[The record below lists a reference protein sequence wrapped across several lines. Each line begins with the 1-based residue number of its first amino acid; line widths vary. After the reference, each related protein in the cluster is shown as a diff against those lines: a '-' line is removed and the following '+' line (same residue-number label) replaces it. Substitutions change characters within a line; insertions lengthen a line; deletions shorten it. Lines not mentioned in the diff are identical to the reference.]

1 MCVDTH
7 VYIYICIRIY
17 IYYIYIYYI
26 CIRIYIYMCVDVY
39 VYIYIY
45 VYIHIYIYICI
56 HPCIYI
62 HACMLACT
70 YVCMMYVCM
79 YLSIYVCMY
88 VIHPHLIHTNVQFV
102 PSPVSFAE
110 VLGLVL
116 FCQAPTP
123 GIVVIAIVLG
133 YEKVGS
139 KPESPSSTEVV
150 CYGFFLALSIFGMSC
165 VCIDIVFFLLAH

>member
-1 MCVDTH
+1 
-7 VYIYICIRIY
+7 
-17 IYYIYIYYI
+17 
-26 CIRIYIYMCVDVY
+26 
-39 VYIYIY
+39 
-45 VYIHIYIYICI
+45 
-56 HPCIYI
+56 
-62 HACMLACT
+62 
-70 YVCMMYVCM
+70 
-79 YLSIYVCMY
+79 
-88 VIHPHLIHTNVQFV
+88 
-102 PSPVSFAE
+102 VSFAE

-150 CYGFFLALSIFGMSC
+150 CYGFFLALSIFGMSY